1 MKKSK
6 FSKTE
11 FRAITKAVQNKI
23 DQKECE
29 LQIIA
34 DKARSKVDK
43 NDPDYYG
50 KLTSLMNEY
59 TGPLNLYYT
68 TQILKIIR
76 EHVDI
81 DDFLEYVFEFIETNN
96 SVDNVWNIFFE
107 DLVYMGL
114 FDPFEKQNLN

>member
-1 MKKSK
+1 MNKRK
-6 FSKTE
+6 FRSI
-11 FRAITKAVQNKI
+11 AKAVQNKI

-43 NDPDYYG
+43 NDPDYLG
-50 KLTSLMNEY
+50 KLVSLMNEY

-76 EHVDI
+76 EHGDLN
-81 DDFLEYVFEFIETNN
+81 DFLEYVFEFIETNN

-107 DLVYMGL
+107 DLVDLGF
-114 FDPFEKQNLN
+114 FDSFETQNLN

>member
-1 MKKSK
+1 MLKRTMNKRK
-6 FSKTE
+6 FRSI
-11 FRAITKAVQNKI
+11 AKAVQNKI

-43 NDPDYYG
+43 NDPDYFG
-50 KLTSLMNEY
+50 KLISLMNEY

-76 EHVDI
+76 EHGDL

-107 DLVYMGL
+107 NLVDLGFFEL
-114 FDPFEKQNLN
+114 SEKQNLN